1 MYRRKARWIVSALTP
16 PMGLYSRVL
25 GHPFVYNRIRPVV
38 VGGIDMSGAYERLAT
53 DGEST
58 VLDIGCG
65 TGSALDFLRQFKVY
79 KGLDTDETAVR
90 FARRKY
96 GDRPN
101 VSFECRN
108 CSQQDVS
115 LLQPSHLVM
124 AGLLHHLDDAAA
136 VELLTLVAQS
146 SRLVRAITIDIIF
159 VQGEFYNN
167 LLARLDRGRHC
178 RTESQYHALVARGG
192 LTLAESIIV
201 RSHPKNYG
209 VKYLVMTLT
218 PAGRAPEADLGP

>member
-1 MYRRKARWIVSALTP
+1 MS
-16 PMGLYSRVL
+16 LYSRIL
-25 GHPFVYNRIRPVV
+25 GHPFVYNRIRPAV
-38 VGGIDMSGAYERLAT
+38 VGGIDMSAAYERLAT

-65 TGSALDFLRQFKVY
+65 TGNALDFLGQFKVY

-90 FARRKY
+90 FAKRKY

-101 VSFECRN
+101 VSFERRT
-108 CSQQDVS
+108 CSEQDVS
-115 LLQPSHLVM
+115 LLQPSHVVM

-136 VELLTLVAQS
+136 SELLTLVAQS

-159 VQGEFYNN
+159 LRGEFYNN
-167 LLARLDRGRHC
+167 LLARLDRGRYC
-178 RTESQYHALVARGG
+178 RTESQYHALVARSR

-218 PAGRAPEADLGP
+218 PAGRAPEADRRSSSREPTD